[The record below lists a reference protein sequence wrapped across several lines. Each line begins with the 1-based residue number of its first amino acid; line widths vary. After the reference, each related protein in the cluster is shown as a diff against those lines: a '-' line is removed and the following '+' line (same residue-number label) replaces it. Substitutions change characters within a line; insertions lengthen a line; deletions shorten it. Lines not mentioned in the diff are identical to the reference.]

1 MSIEEFIERFKS
13 FGRSEGK
20 YKKRV
25 LFLENGNSYLTDD
38 LNLFKNI
45 LIENK
50 IENNMAHSL
59 IFNHLNFK
67 NENT

>member
-50 IENNMAHSL
+50 IRESFG
-59 IFNHLNFK
+59 IF
-67 NENT
+67 ETC

>member
-25 LFLENGNSYLTDD
+25 LFLENG
-38 LNLFKNI
+38 I
-45 LIENK
+45 VI
-50 IENNMAHSL
+50 
-59 IFNHLNFK
+59 
-67 NENT
+67 